1 MRSVIPEWCGELAFS
16 LSQAEG
22 DRDAEAVLPGGL
34 LCIDM
39 IERTSNI

>member
-1 MRSVIPEWCGELAFS
+1 MRSVIPKWCRELVFS
-16 LSQAEG
+16 FSKAKG
-22 DRDAEAVLPGGL
+22 NRDAEAVLAGGL